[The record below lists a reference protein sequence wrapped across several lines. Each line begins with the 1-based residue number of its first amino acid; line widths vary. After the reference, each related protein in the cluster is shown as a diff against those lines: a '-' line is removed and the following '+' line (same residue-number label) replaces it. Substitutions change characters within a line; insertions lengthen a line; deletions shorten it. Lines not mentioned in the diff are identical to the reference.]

1 MALLHAARHQS
12 GVPAL
17 ARWRLGCGIAATL
30 AANLAAGIGHGAPG
44 AVIAAWPTAALVFSN
59 ELLLRLVRAGAG
71 QPEPP
76 RPTSEDAA
84 LAAYRTSVA
93 SGAPLSAHALP
104 ARHDI
109 SRRAGSWPP
118 WHTNPTALAD
128 SGPEVH
134 HKLTGSVLP
143 PTVVGGRTQPQA
155 GGDDLRPPVQPRPL
169 WLAARPHVA
178 ESNASSTTH
187 RYAEQRIRMDGS
199 RDLQLDLGTRT
210 MSFRR
215 FRPASRII
223 REHWPAEC

>member
-1 MALLHAARHQS
+1 LLPVTVDGVVYCSSMALLHAARHQS

-44 AVIAAWPTAALVFSN
+44 AFIAAWPTAALVFSN

-109 SRRAGSWPP
+109 SRR
-118 WHTNPTALAD
+118 
-128 SGPEVH
+128 
-134 HKLTGSVLP
+134 
-143 PTVVGGRTQPQA
+143 Q
-155 GGDDLRPPVQPRPL
+155 
-169 WLAARPHVA
+169 
-178 ESNASSTTH
+178 
-187 RYAEQRIRMDGS
+187 
-199 RDLQLDLGTRT
+199 
-210 MSFRR
+210 
-215 FRPASRII
+215 ASRVVATVAHQPNGTG
-223 REHWPAEC
+223 RLRT